1 MTELELKKY
10 SRNALL
16 GSFVSMLTAGL
27 ATMMYSV
34 CISTIR
40 TDLALT
46 AVQAGSLGTYTFMG
60 QMLGGMVAGY
70 LADRFGR
77 KNILIV
83 DVILATLAV
92 FATSLLQS
100 YSIFGLLRF
109 VTGVGL
115 GGCYYIASIL
125 IGEFVPTNKRGFMS
139 GVATSVWNFGYVVCC
154 AMSAFA
160 LPSIGWRWCFRICAL
175 PIIFVI
181 FMIFGMKDAPSFTAA
196 KANRDKRDQAEGKK
210 VNAYAE
216 IWAHPRMRKSFIIWS
231 ISMILYFYGYYGL
244 ITWLPNYVQSQV
256 GMQSGGWITAAGYI
270 AMIIGTAGGGKIAD
284 KIGHK
289 KALPHRHHRHGDLR
303 PVPGLLGQQQQHP
316 RAHAALRRLL
326 RHAHR
331 HPRDVH
337 RRVLP
342 DAPAQHRRRLHVQH
356 RPSGRV
362 HRPHPYGQAGRYEHD
377 LGGHRHGHDLLRALL
392 AGNAADQGARVRRVQ
407 CRGGA
412 RRLIPGIHP
421 SPFFHLRKA
430 KAARPDGR
438 AASCCIRFLAQRCVS
453 TRDRKMTEFFV
464 QKDGAQSRRIC

>member
-284 KIGHK
+284 KIGRK
-289 KALPHRHHRHGDLR
+289 KLFLIGTIGTAIFGLCLAFWANSSNILVLMLLYGVCYGMPTGIHATFIGECFPTHLR
-303 PVPGLLGQQQQHP
+303 STGVGFTFNIGRLG
-316 RAHAALRRLL
+316 AFVA
-326 RHAHR
+326 
-331 HPRDVH
+331 
-337 RRVLP
+337 
-342 DAPAQHRRRLHVQH
+342 
-356 RPSGRV
+356 
-362 HRPHPYGQAGRYEHD
+362 PHPHGQAGRYEHD

-407 CRGGA
+407 RRGGA
-412 RRLIPGIHP
+412 RGLIPGIHP

-430 KAARPDGR
+430 KAARPNGR
-438 AASCCIRFLAQRCVS
+438 AAEPVCIRFLAQRCVS
-453 TRDRKMTEFFV
+453 TRDGK
-464 QKDGAQSRRIC
+464 

>member
-109 VTGVGL
+109 VT
-115 GGCYYIASIL
+115 
-125 IGEFVPTNKRGFMS
+125 
-139 GVATSVWNFGYVVCC
+139 
-154 AMSAFA
+154 
-160 LPSIGWRWCFRICAL
+160 
-175 PIIFVI
+175 
-181 FMIFGMKDAPSFTAA
+181 AA

-284 KIGHK
+284 KIGRK
-289 KALPHRHHRHGDLR
+289 KLFLIGTIGTAIF
-303 PVPGLLGQQQQHP
+303 GLCL
-316 RAHAALRRLL
+316 AFWANSSNILVLMLL
-326 RHAHR
+326 
-331 HPRDVH
+331 
-337 RRVLP
+337 
-342 DAPAQHRRRLHVQH
+342 
-356 RPSGRV
+356 
-362 HRPHPYGQAGRYEHD
+362 YGVCYGM
-377 LGGHRHGHDLLRALL
+377 
-392 AGNAADQGARVRRVQ
+392 
-407 CRGGA
+407 
-412 RRLIPGIHP
+412 PTGIHATFIGECFP
-421 SPFFHLRKA
+421 THLRSTGVGFTFNIGRLGAFIAPILMGKLVDMNMISVA
-430 KAARPDGR
+430 IATVTISYVLCSLATLPIKEREYDASNVAAELED
-438 AASCCIRFLAQRCVS
+438 
-453 TRDRKMTEFFV
+453 
-464 QKDGAQSRRIC
+464 